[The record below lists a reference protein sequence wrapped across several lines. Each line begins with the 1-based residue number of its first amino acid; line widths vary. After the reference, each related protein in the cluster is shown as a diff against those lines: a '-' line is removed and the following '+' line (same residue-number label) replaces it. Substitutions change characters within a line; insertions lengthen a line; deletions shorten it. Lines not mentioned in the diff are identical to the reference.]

1 MHIEMSGHLAVF
13 SSCLLL
19 CALVCATGATA
30 QTATNPGQPALP
42 GQIRASSYCCKSSSH
57 TASQETGTG
66 KARCQEAGTEVA
78 LFFETKFRRI
88 S

>member
-1 MHIEMSGHLAVF
+1 MSGHLAVF
-13 SSCLLL
+13 SPYLLL

-30 QTATNPGQPALP
+30 QTATNPGQPAQP
-42 GQIRASSYCCKSSSH
+42 GQIRACSYCCKSSSD
-57 TASQETGTG
+57 TASQET
-66 KARCQEAGTEVA
+66 GTEVA

>member
-1 MHIEMSGHLAVF
+1 MSGHLAVF
-13 SSCLLL
+13 SSYLLL

-30 QTATNPGQPALP
+30 QTATSPGQSAQP
-42 GQIRASSYCCKSSSH
+42 GQIRASSYCCKSSSD
-57 TASQETGTG
+57 TASQETGIS
-66 KARCQEAGTEVA
+66 KARCQEAGTEGA